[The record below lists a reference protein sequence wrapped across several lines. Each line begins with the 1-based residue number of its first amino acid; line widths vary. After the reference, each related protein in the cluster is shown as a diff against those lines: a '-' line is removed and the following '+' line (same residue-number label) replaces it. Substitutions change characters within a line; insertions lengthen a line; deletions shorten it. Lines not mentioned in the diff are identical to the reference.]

1 MGRKKFLPIFMF
13 DILAYL
19 DNVLYI
25 FISMMKVSILE
36 EHIADN

>member
-1 MGRKKFLPIFMF
+1 MAKFLACF
-13 DILAYL
+13 DG
-19 DNVLYI
+19 VSYI